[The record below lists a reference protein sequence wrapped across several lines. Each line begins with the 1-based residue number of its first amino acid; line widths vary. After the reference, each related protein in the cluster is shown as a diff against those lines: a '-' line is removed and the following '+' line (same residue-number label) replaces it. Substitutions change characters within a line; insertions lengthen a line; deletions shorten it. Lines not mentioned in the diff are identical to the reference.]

1 MDGSFT
7 GHDQKGGMGGVLWD
21 HHGRWIII
29 FMKGK
34 YCTSSNIAKLLA
46 LKTGLDIIIT
56 LGVET
61 LEINFDSQLLIH
73 YILNKDNP
81 TNLALII
88 NDCRWR
94 LSQLAEYKITHCW
107 REMNTIADA
116 LAKEENKASATF
128 TTFITSALYHSCF
141 S

>member
-34 YCTSSNIAKLLA
+34 YCME
-46 LKTGLDIIIT
+46 
-56 LGVET
+56 VET

-94 LSQLAEYKITHCW
+94 LSQLAEYKLTHCW

-116 LAKEENKASATF
+116 LAKEGNKASATF